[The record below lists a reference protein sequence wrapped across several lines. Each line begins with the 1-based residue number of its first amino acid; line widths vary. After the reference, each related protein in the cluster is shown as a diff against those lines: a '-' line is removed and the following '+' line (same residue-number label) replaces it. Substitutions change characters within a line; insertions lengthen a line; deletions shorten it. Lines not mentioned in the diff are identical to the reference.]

1 MCQSVNIQLA
11 INEKVAYYDSD
22 KIINL
27 SACRVYFDLMIKL
40 DNPEWVI
47 LSLWCVFEEDLKP

>member
-40 DNPEWVI
+40 DNPE
-47 LSLWCVFEEDLKP
+47 